1 MLDIAELKEI
11 VKRNFAAPQGRQAAD
26 LLAEVME
33 GLGSADSEQR
43 ETSLDVLWAWT
54 TRGMLSED
62 QLVALGEKMVNNL
75 SVGLGEKDT
84 DSVFLRAFSALIVG
98 LVVEVDQERATG
110 ELAGESFLARE
121 QVLDWLNRSMIWY
134 RAEAD
139 LRGYVTAG
147 KGWAHAAA
155 HGADLL
161 SDMACSRHLGSE
173 ERKAIVGLS
182 VERLLDPAGLPWLF
196 NECERLAVAV
206 YAALLR
212 LELGEAELK
221 AWLAPLTLAPGGMS
235 WRSAFLDGARAD
247 YEEVNRARVNGKDFL
262 RSLYFQVKL
271 PARHQDANLVA
282 ARRAYLDEV
291 LLPVLAW
298 ALMEVDGGSF
308 YQV

>member
-1 MLDIAELKEI
+1 MLDYSVLKAI
-11 VKRNFAAPQGRQAAD
+11 AAD
-26 LLAEVME
+26 SFAVPDGASVEELLPDLAA
-33 GLGSADSEQR
+33 GLGSPLSDQR
-43 ETSLDVLWAWT
+43 ESSLDVLWEWI

-62 QLVALGEKMVNNL
+62 QLRSLGEQMANHL
-75 SVGLGEKDT
+75 SAGLGEKDT
-84 DSVFLRAFSALIVG
+84 DSVFLRAFSVLIVG
-98 LVVEVDQERATG
+98 LVVAYDQARFDG
-110 ELAGESFLARE
+110 ELPGEPFLTRE
-121 QVLDWLNRSMIWY
+121 QVLDWLKRSMAWY

-139 LRGYVTAG
+139 LRGYVPAG

-161 SDMACSRHLGSE
+161 RDMACSRHLGSE
-173 ERKAIVGLS
+173 ERKAILGLS

-212 LELGEAELK
+212 LELEETELK
-221 AWLAPLTLAPGGMS
+221 AWLAPLTRAPGGVS

-291 LLPVLAW
+291 LLPMLAW